1 MSLVISE
8 MQIKMTLRFHL
19 TPVTIVKIQNSGDS
33 RFLRGCGERTL
44 LQCWWN
50 CKLVQTLWKS
60 VWWLFRK
67 LDLLL
72 PEGPTI
78 PLLGIYPKDAP
89 IYNKDTCSIMFRSAL
104 FVIARCWKES
114 RCLSKEGWIQDTWYI
129 YTVEYY
135 SAMKNNDFMEFLGK
149 WMELENIILSKV
161 ILPQKNTNNMHSL
174 ISGY

>member
-1 MSLVISE
+1 
-8 MQIKMTLRFHL
+8 
-19 TPVTIVKIQNSGDS
+19 
-33 RFLRGCGERTL
+33 
-44 LQCWWN
+44 
-50 CKLVQTLWKS
+50 
-60 VWWLFRK
+60 

-114 RCLSKEGWIQDTWYI
+114 RCLSTEGWIQDTWYI